1 MNALLIKAGAA
12 ALLALALFASVRYVQ
27 GLRADLALAQQ
38 TVRDGQ
44 REIDARDR
52 AITALKA
59 DAAEKAEQQKRLDAA
74 RSAIDSKQTRIHAQT
89 RRIIH
94 ESPENRAW
102 ADTVLPADIA
112 RLQTSPALTGS
123 GDYLQRVPDG
133 NAMSPTGHGPGDEQR
148 SE

>member
-1 MNALLIKAGAA
+1 MNTLLLKIGAT
-12 ALLALALFASVRYVQ
+12 ALLALALFAGVRYVR

-38 TVRDGQ
+38 TVRDSQ
-44 REIDARDR
+44 REIDARER

-59 DAAEKAEQQKRLDAA
+59 DAAEKAEQQKRLDAV
-74 RSAIDSKQTRIHAQT
+74 RSTLDAKQTRIHAET

-102 ADTVLPADIA
+102 ADTVLPADVA
-112 RLQTSPALTGS
+112 RLQTSPALAGS

-133 NAMSPTGHGPGDEQR
+133 DAVSPIGNGPGDER
-148 SE
+148 RPE